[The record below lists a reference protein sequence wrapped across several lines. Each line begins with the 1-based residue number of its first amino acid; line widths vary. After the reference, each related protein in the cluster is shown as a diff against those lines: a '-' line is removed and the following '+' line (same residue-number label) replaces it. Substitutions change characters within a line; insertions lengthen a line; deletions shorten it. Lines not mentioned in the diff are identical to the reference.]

1 MGNMKHEGDAVDV
14 VAPAGQ
20 EIIKGELYRIDNWT
34 GIAMSH
40 VLPTDPELGFA
51 LEVRKRVWYVS
62 IPSGLAAARGA
73 TLWWSSGTGFKR
85 GTTDLVAA
93 GTGGATGPA
102 CKVEEA
108 VDANLVAGVV
118 VLNNS

>member
-1 MGNMKHEGDAVDV
+1 MGNLKHEGDAVDV

-20 EIIKGELYRIDNWT
+20 EIFKGELYRIDNWN

-51 LEVRKRVWYVS
+51 MEVRRRVWYVQL
-62 IPSGLAAARGA
+62 PAATAAARGDVLYWTA
-73 TLWWSSGTGFKR
+73 GTGFKR
-85 GTTDLVAA
+85 GSTDLSATVA
-93 GTGGATGPA
+93 GAPA

-108 VDANLVAGVV
+108 KDGNNIAGIVP
-118 VLNNS
+118 LNIG